1 MMKKSIFTLIL
12 LTLMGYVS
20 AQTLQFEWEGTVFD
34 EGETIECTN
43 DEFGFGEY
51 IQHMQVRNITSEPM
65 KVLIEKEIIQD
76 LEGVL
81 NSFCWGMC
89 YGPDTFVSPEAVD
102 IPAGEVNTDDLSFH
116 AQYPEDVYGDVI
128 IKYYAYEERNP
139 DQRIS
144 IIVRFRKSGVG
155 VNENV
160 HTMTLGQAY
169 PNPATNTVS
178 FNYSFGG
185 NLCAVVYNLVGQ
197 EVMRQELNANDG
209 QLSFSVADLQG
220 GIYFCTMLVDGR
232 AVSTQKFVVKK

>member
-34 EGETIECTN
+34 EGEIIECTN
-43 DEFGFGEY
+43 DEYGFGEY

-65 KVLIEKEIIQD
+65 KVLVEKEIIQD
-76 LEGVL
+76 LDGVM

-89 YGPDTFVSPEAVD
+89 FGPDIFVSPEAID
-102 IPAGEVNTDDLSFH
+102 IPAGEVNTDELSFH
-116 AQYPEDVYGDVI
+116 ALYPEDVYGDVI

>member
-1 MMKKSIFTLIL
+1 
-12 LTLMGYVS
+12 
-20 AQTLQFEWEGTVFD
+20 
-34 EGETIECTN
+34 
-43 DEFGFGEY
+43 
-51 IQHMQVRNITSEPM
+51 M
-65 KVLIEKEIIQD
+65 KVLVEKEIIQD
-76 LEGVL
+76 LDGVM

-89 YGPDTFVSPEAVD
+89 FGPDIFVSPDAID
-102 IPAGEVNTDDLSFH
+102 IPAGEVNTDELSFH
-116 AQYPEDVYGDVI
+116 ALYPEDVYGDVI

-155 VNENV
+155 VTENAY
-160 HTMTLGQAY
+160 TMTLGQAY

>member
-43 DEFGFGEY
+43 DEYGFGEY

>member
-65 KVLIEKEIIQD
+65 KVLVEKEIIQD
-76 LEGVL
+76 LDGVM

-89 YGPDTFVSPEAVD
+89 FGPDIYVSPDAID
-102 IPAGEVNTDDLSFH
+102 IPAGEVNTDELSFH
-116 AQYPEDVYGDVI
+116 ALYPEDVYGDVI

-155 VNENV
+155 VTENAY
-160 HTMTLGQAY
+160 TMTLGQAY

>member
-43 DEFGFGEY
+43 DEYGFGEY

-65 KVLIEKEIIQD
+65 KVLVEKEIIQD
-76 LEGVL
+76 LDGVM

-89 YGPDTFVSPEAVD
+89 FGPDIFVSPEAID
-102 IPAGEVNTDDLSFH
+102 IPAGEVNTDELSFQ
-116 AQYPEDVYGDVI
+116 ALDPEDVYGDVI

>member
-43 DEFGFGEY
+43 DEYGFGEY

-76 LEGVL
+76 LEGVI

-89 YGPDTFVSPEAVD
+89 FGPDTFVSPEAID
-102 IPAGEVNTDDLSFH
+102 IPAGEVNTDELSFH
-116 AQYPEDVYGDVI
+116 ALYPDDLYGDVI

-209 QLSFSVADLQG
+209 QLSFSVADIQG

>member
-43 DEFGFGEY
+43 DEYGFGEY

-76 LEGVL
+76 LEGVI

-89 YGPDTFVSPEAVD
+89 FGPDTFVSPEAID
-102 IPAGEVNTDDLSFH
+102 IPAGEVNTDELSFH
-116 AQYPEDVYGDVI
+116 ALYPDDLYGDVI

>member
-76 LEGVL
+76 LEGVM

-89 YGPDTFVSPEAVD
+89 FGPDTFVSPEAID
-102 IPAGEVNTDDLSFH
+102 IPAGEVNTDELSFH
-116 AQYPEDVYGDVI
+116 ALYPDDLYGDVI

>member
-76 LEGVL
+76 LEGVM

-89 YGPDTFVSPEAVD
+89 YGPDTFVSPEAID
-102 IPAGEVNTDDLSFH
+102 IPAGEVNTDELSFH
-116 AQYPEDVYGDVI
+116 ALYPDDLYGDVI

>member
-1 MMKKSIFTLIL
+1 MKKSIFTLIL

-43 DEFGFGEY
+43 DEYGFGEY

-76 LEGVL
+76 LEGVI

-89 YGPDTFVSPEAVD
+89 FGPDTFVSPEAID
-102 IPAGEVNTDDLSFH
+102 IPAGEVNTDELSFH
-116 AQYPEDVYGDVI
+116 ALYPDDLYGDVI

-209 QLSFSVADLQG
+209 QLSFSVADIQG